1 MGFPRLNEA
10 KMRALCCPLF
20 LTVVLLA
27 APASMGAQASI
38 EITVKVPLNL
48 TQLSPDLQKVRV
60 SCTIQ
65 TGAIPGGAASQTQDL
80 PVSGGQVVTTAI
92 LVFPLTNLDLSTTW
106 GRNARAVCSIQ
117 GYSTATGWRGFSGPN
132 ALLPVRT
139 NLALNTQSLTFVF

>member
-1 MGFPRLNEA
+1 
-10 KMRALCCPLF
+10 MRALSGFLF

-27 APASMGAQASI
+27 APASTAAQASI

-65 TGAIPGGAASQTQDL
+65 TGAIPGGGASQTQEL
-80 PVSGGQVVTTAI
+80 PVSGGQVVTTAT

-106 GRNARAVCSIQ
+106 GRNARVVCGIQ
-117 GYSTATGWRGFSGPN
+117 GYSTATSWHSFDGPN
-132 ALLPVRT
+132 AALPVRT
-139 NLALNTQSLTFVF
+139 NTALITQSLSFVF